1 MTVSGAGA
9 SRSKSV
15 QHTRAGASSSSGNS
29 HGNGNCN
36 SQSHGNGKSNDNSH
50 SHGSGNGSRAG
61 GGGKGDQSR
70 RPISNDFRG
79 ERERDRDR
87 DRDRDRNGDD
97 YGSHV
102 KEQPSKP
109 QPKTAFGGSILS
121 APRNM
126 FSKVSKESVAPG
138 SLGTKGAST
147 SASIKKTFLG
157 LAFGGRASSVS
168 KERKGKGEQEGV
180 GGKDKKA
187 ATAAAALR
195 GPIATPYD
203 SDDAYM
209 SSRGGSRRG
218 SDPKRYGVRTG
229 GSSQDSTGSA
239 GMELNGQSE
248 YLRMDKVGQDVMSE
262 DQLER
267 LLVQAKSVRSTSAR
281 HTMR

>member
-1 MTVSGAGA
+1 MSVSSAGA

-29 HGNGNCN
+29 NSHGHDSSKSDGHGN
-36 SQSHGNGKSNDNSH
+36 
-50 SHGSGNGSRAG
+50 GNGSRAG
-61 GGGKGDQSR
+61 AGKSDQSR

-87 DRDRDRNGDD
+87 DRERDRDRDRNGDD
-97 YGSHV
+97 CGSHI
-102 KEQPSKP
+102 KEQLSKP

-126 FSKVSKESVAPG
+126 FSKVSKESVGPV
-138 SLGTKGAST
+138 SVGTKGTST
-147 SASIKKTFLG
+147 SAGASIKKTFLG

-180 GGKDKKA
+180 GVGGKEKKA
-187 ATAAAALR
+187 AAAAAALR

-281 HTMR
+281 HTVR